1 MVRAKNCP
9 NKYGAMEKSATLW
22 FDSLN
27 RYVEAETEVS
37 SIRLM

>member
-1 MVRAKNCP
+1 MVRAKKLP
-9 NKYGAMEKSATLW
+9 EQIWAMEKSATLW

-37 SIRLM
+37 SIRLT